1 MYELKVV
8 RDYRD
13 GKVSK
18 EDLDKLST
26 CDLSG
31 TANNGLSDKSK
42 KIFDKMSGED
52 FVKQDLL
59 NQYQDK

>member
-1 MYELKVV
+1 MYELKIV

-26 CDLSG
+26 CDMHCMV
-31 TANNGLSDKSK
+31 NNGLSDASNNQLKYRT
-42 KIFDKMSGED
+42 GEEIVSED
-52 FVKQDLL
+52 IA
-59 NQYQDK
+59 NQMKE